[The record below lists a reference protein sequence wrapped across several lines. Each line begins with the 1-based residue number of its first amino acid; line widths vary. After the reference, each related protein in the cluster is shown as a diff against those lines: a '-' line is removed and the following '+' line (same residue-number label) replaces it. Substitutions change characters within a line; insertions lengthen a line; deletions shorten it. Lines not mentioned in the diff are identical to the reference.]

1 MTIKKT
7 LALFTYTAQDWVTQ
21 PGMAFDAF
29 LAGYR
34 FEGRNLRASSFVVYR
49 GMFMR
54 LHEWLG
60 QQDKTLFS
68 LNEKL
73 INEFLNSRTL
83 SAESRHRYLL
93 LYTTL
98 LAHLA
103 DFKGAQD
110 NPAHAL
116 LLEQEAP
123 ERENPEWLTAAE
135 AQAFLTTA
143 APGSGW
149 KQLRNRALAH
159 TVLGTGLHSSE
170 VLSLK
175 LSDLNRKRAVLEAI
189 WVRSNGPRPSRVVP
203 VQRFALTAMKAWLE
217 ERTVQG
223 LPGTLVFPASSA
235 GGPISPATLFRQ
247 VRATLV
253 KAGISRR
260 YEGPT
265 LLRNTC
271 GALWLSTHPAPQVMQ
286 WMGHATLRTTEL
298 LSKQSEQQ
306 QAAKVQDLATVKC
319 DVNIDFTGS
328 F

>member
-1 MTIKKT
+1 
-7 LALFTYTAQDWVTQ
+7 
-21 PGMAFDAF
+21 
-29 LAGYR
+29 
-34 FEGRNLRASSFVVYR
+34 
-49 GMFMR
+49 MR
-54 LHEWLG
+54 LHDWLG
-60 QQDKTLFS
+60 QQDKNLFS
-68 LNEKL
+68 LNARL
-73 INEFLNSRTL
+73 INEFLDSRTL

-103 DFKGAQD
+103 DFKAAQA

-123 ERENPEWLTAAE
+123 ERGNPEWLTAAE

-159 TVLGTGLHSSE
+159 TVLGAALHSSE

-175 LSDLNRKRAVLEAI
+175 LSDLNRKRDVVETI
-189 WVRSNGPRPSRVVP
+189 WIRPNGPRPSRVVP
-203 VQRFALTAMKAWLE
+203 VQRFALTAIEAWLA
-217 ERTVQG
+217 ERSVRG
-223 LPGTLVFPASSA
+223 LPGALVFPASPA

-298 LSKQSEQQ
+298 LLGKSE
-306 QAAKVQDLATVKC
+306 
-319 DVNIDFTGS
+319 NR
-328 F
+328 